1 MQITFN
7 FIKQHE
13 NITTVYVDKHF
24 VYFCT
29 KKKTVLWSLNSKLCH
44 VNTNYEVFMKGIWV
58 FTNSSEQ
65 IQTSICPYIN
75 KYEFRRKK
83 SFNRLM

>member
-29 KKKTVLWSLNSKLCH
+29 KKKLY
-44 VNTNYEVFMKGIWV
+44 YEALTANFV
-58 FTNSSEQ
+58 T
-65 IQTSICPYIN
+65 
-75 KYEFRRKK
+75 
-83 SFNRLM
+83 